1 MNDTRPIA
9 FLSMASLQGFEC
21 YDALAAEAL
30 RRRGQA
36 VVDVDWR
43 RGDVDWAGF
52 KAVVVRSTWDYQ
64 QDAAAFVRTLAA
76 IDARTRLFNP
86 LVLMRW
92 NLDKRYL
99 RELARRG
106 VPIVPTQ
113 FVERF
118 DVTRLQA
125 ARQAFGCDELVIK
138 PAISANAD
146 HTYRLPVEGGPDA
159 AFLQACFGQRPH
171 LLQPF
176 VHTVTDHGE
185 VSLFHFG
192 ARLSHAIRKT
202 PKPGDFRVQEEHGGQ
217 LRAIRPEPALCR
229 AAEGVLRELP
239 LAPLYARTDFVD
251 IEGRWCLMEVELI
264 EPSLYFNLDAQ
275 AAGRF
280 ADALLQALK
289 ATAVCRDRAASLCS
303 PPSDLAG
310 RTHEQ

>member
-86 LVLMRW
+86 LPLMRW

-99 RELARRG
+99 
-106 VPIVPTQ
+106 
-113 FVERF
+113 
-118 DVTRLQA
+118 
-125 ARQAFGCDELVIK
+125 
-138 PAISANAD
+138 
-146 HTYRLPVEGGPDA
+146 LPVEGGPDA